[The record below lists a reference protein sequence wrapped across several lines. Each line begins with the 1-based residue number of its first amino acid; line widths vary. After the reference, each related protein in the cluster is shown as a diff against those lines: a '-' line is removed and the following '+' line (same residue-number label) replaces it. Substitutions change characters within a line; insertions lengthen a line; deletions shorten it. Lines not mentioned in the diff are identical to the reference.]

1 MSLVQKINDD
11 IKAAMK
17 AKDKETLEAVRSIK
31 SAIMVEATKEKAG
44 TEVDDTTVIKIIQKL
59 LKQRKDSAQLYTEQ
73 NRPDLADEDLKQAEV
88 MEKYLPKMLSED
100 EVKQEVQAVI
110 TQVGATGPQDMGK
123 VMGVI
128 TKKLAGKADNA
139 IVAKVVKE
147 SLNK

>member
-59 LKQRKDSAQLYTEQ
+59 LKQRKDSAQLYAEQ

-88 MEKYLPKMLSED
+88 MEKYLPKMLTED

-110 TQVGATGPQDMGK
+110 GQVGATGPQDRGQ

-139 IVAKVVKE
+139 IVAKMVKE
-147 SLNK
+147 GLNK